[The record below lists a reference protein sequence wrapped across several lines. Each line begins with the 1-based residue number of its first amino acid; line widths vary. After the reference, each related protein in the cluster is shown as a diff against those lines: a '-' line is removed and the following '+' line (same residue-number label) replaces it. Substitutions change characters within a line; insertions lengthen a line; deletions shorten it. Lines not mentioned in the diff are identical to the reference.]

1 MVSAK
6 LTPSRDRRAAR
17 SGETGRLFSR
27 GEEIPLMNKLLYGVL
42 LVLGLFG
49 GLWVAQDNPGQVS
62 VTLLGF
68 PVGAQSLGVWL
79 LLAFFLGVIIGLLA
93 TLPLLWRL
101 RRAVRRQPLVPPSG

>member
-1 MVSAK
+1 MVSGK
-6 LTPSRDRRAAR
+6 LTPSRDRRAAL
-17 SGETGRLFSR
+17 SGGTGRLFSR
-27 GEEIPLMNKLLYGVL
+27 GEEIPLMTRLLYGVL

-68 PVGAQSLGVWL
+68 PAGALSLGVWL
-79 LLAFFLGVIIGLLA
+79 LLAFFLGVISGLLA

-101 RRAVRRQPLVPPSG
+101 RRAARPRSPAPPSG